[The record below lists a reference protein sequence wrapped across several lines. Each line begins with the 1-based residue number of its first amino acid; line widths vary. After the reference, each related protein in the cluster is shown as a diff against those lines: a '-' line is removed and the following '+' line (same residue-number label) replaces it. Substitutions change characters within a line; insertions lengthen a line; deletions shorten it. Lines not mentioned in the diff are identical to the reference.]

1 MSTTRISR
9 RFAAFATVAVSAFL
23 PMSASLA
30 DDAPTPTPAAQA
42 TKAPAAQATPTSAE
56 NVPFTPSAAD
66 VARVRQRVQS
76 DPAFA
81 SRSAQ
86 DKENLV
92 RLLLQGTSAPAR
104 TNDGRSLAFL
114 APQVQGYGK
123 IDADAAAKTQLYA
136 TVDGASD
143 PSNLAARAEF
153 ADGYW
158 KFTVRLHNVGSRSQ
172 YVGFSG
178 FTLLKLGGEGGKWT
192 NPRLRTSFSVDG
204 RAVYGVRVPAH
215 GERTVTVS
223 VSDPSYSLYEYVLRG
238 GSATAPLGGFVSFRP
253 AEDKAAPAV
262 SVPFTG
268 MFKAL

>member
-1 MSTTRISR
+1 MSTIRTPR
-9 RFAAFATVAVSAFL
+9 RFVAFAAVAVSAFL
-23 PMSASLA
+23 PVSASLA
-30 DDAPTPTPAAQA
+30 DDASTPSPAAQA
-42 TKAPAAQATPTSAE
+42 AASAAQAAPTSAE
-56 NVPFTPSAAD
+56 NVPFSPSAAD

-86 DKENLV
+86 EKENLV

-104 TNDGRSLAFL
+104 TNDGRSLAL
-114 APQVQGYGK
+114 VAPQVQGYGK
-123 IDADAAAKTQLYA
+123 TDADAAAKTKLYA

-178 FTLLKLGGEGGKWT
+178 FTLLKLGGEGGKWA

-238 GSATAPLGGFVSFRP
+238 GSKTAPLGGFVNFRP
-253 AEDKAAPAV
+253 AEDKTAPTV

-268 MFKAL
+268 IFKAL

>member
-1 MSTTRISR
+1 
-9 RFAAFATVAVSAFL
+9 
-23 PMSASLA
+23 MSASLA

-136 TVDGASD
+136 TIDGASD
-143 PSNLAARAEF
+143 FSNLAARAEF

-192 NPRLRTSFSVDG
+192 NPRLKTSFSVDG